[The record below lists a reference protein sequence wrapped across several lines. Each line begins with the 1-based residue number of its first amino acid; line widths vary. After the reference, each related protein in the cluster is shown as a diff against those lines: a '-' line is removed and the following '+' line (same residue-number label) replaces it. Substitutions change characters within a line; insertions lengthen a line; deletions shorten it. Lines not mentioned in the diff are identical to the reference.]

1 MTKPV
6 IGVATLMMMEE
17 GKVRLQDP
25 ISKFIPEW
33 KNMTV
38 AIALPAA
45 PGARGAGPAPAP
57 RPARRAAGAPRPD
70 PRYYTVPV
78 EREVQIRDILTHT
91 SGVVSGTNSNFA
103 NRAVAA
109 GPKDTLADYIPR
121 LGKVPLEFQPGTRW
135 AYSAAA
141 GFDVLSRVVEVASG
155 MPIDR
160 FVKTAHLRSA
170 RDEGHHLHRCPT
182 GNARLVKLYSRTA
195 DGLRPAQ
202 YPNFVN
208 GIYFS
213 GGGGLF
219 STAADYA
226 QFAMMLANGGELNG
240 KRLLSPRLVELMGSV
255 FAPDT
260 LPGRPK
266 GESYGLSVRVVNDP
280 VARNSFLTE
289 GAFGWS
295 GAYGTHFWVDRKEKL
310 VVVVM
315 TQTSNQEFLRDF
327 ENMVMQAVVSAG
339 RSLNALRDPLHS
351 HGVQSG
357 DQHSSTDADHRH
369 LHERDIGRPPHH
381 IKHAQAH
388 RQCGQHRGYPHR
400 RGKAVDGV
408 GEQDDRWR
416 CEQEHIVP
424 ALRREQRDE
433 HQQQAALERLGK
445 RQASAAQEHRHCDA
459 KGNDTC
465 DQRQRRGQGP
475 RPEPLHEGAGERH
488 VVGIGEVRRRCPGD
502 GGPPVPIER
511 DGSLD
516 AVERHWQQG

>member
-1 MTKPV
+1 MLKTLRTALAGLLVVYGLTVAWPLTAAAPAGKPEEVGLSTERLKRVAELVQRHIAAGSFSGAVALVARNGRVGYHEAFGQMDLEAKKPMVKDGIFAIMSMTKPI

-25 ISKFIPEW
+25 VSKFIPEW
-33 KNMTV
+33 KDMTV
-38 AIALPAA
+38 AVALPAA
-45 PGARGAGPAPAP
+45 PGARGAGAAPAAP
-57 RPARRAAGAPRPD
+57 AAGGRGAAAPE

-78 EREVQIRDILTHT
+78 EREVQIRDLLTHT

-109 GPKDTLADYIPR
+109 GPKETLADYIPR
-121 LGKVPLEFQPGTRW
+121 LAKVPLEFQPGTRW

-141 GFDVLSRVVEVASG
+141 GFDVLSRVVEIASG

-160 FVKTAHLRSA
+160 FVKSRIFDPLEMKDTTYIA
-170 RDEGHHLHRCPT
+170 PT
-182 GNARLVKLYSRTA
+182 TNPRLVKLYSRTGDA
-195 DGLRPAQ
+195 LRPAQ

-219 STAADYA
+219 STASDYA

-280 VARNSFLTE
+280 VARNSFLSE

-310 VVVVM
+310 VAVVM

-327 ENMVMQAVVSAG
+327 ENMVMQAVVGGGS
-339 RSLNALRDPLHS
+339 
-351 HGVQSG
+351 SG
-357 DQHSSTDADHRH
+357 T
-369 LHERDIGRPPHH
+369 
-381 IKHAQAH
+381 
-388 RQCGQHRGYPHR
+388 
-400 RGKAVDGV
+400 V
-408 GEQDDRWR
+408 GT
-416 CEQEHIVP
+416 
-424 ALRREQRDE
+424 
-433 HQQQAALERLGK
+433 
-445 RQASAAQEHRHCDA
+445 
-459 KGNDTC
+459 N
-465 DQRQRRGQGP
+465 
-475 RPEPLHEGAGERH
+475 
-488 VVGIGEVRRRCPGD
+488 
-502 GGPPVPIER
+502 
-511 DGSLD
+511 
-516 AVERHWQQG
+516 